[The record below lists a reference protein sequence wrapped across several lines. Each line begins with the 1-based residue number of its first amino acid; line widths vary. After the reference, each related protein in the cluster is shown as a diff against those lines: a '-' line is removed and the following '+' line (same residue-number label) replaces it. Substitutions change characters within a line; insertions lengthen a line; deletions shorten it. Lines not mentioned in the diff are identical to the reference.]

1 MFGFISKK
9 KLKKEMLR
17 LKEENDLQ
25 DFKARN
31 QSNAQYWQGYEDGN
45 DNVLNYILHKFCK
58 QKGQVNYGNFS
69 SNYTY
74 YLYHINSNNMFSK
87 QKGEVKHGNTEQFTE
102 IKRKSAVG
110 HHGIFDRGCSKKS
123 D

>member
-1 MFGFISKK
+1 MFVFISKK

-58 QKGQVNYGNFS
+58 
-69 SNYTY
+69 
-74 YLYHINSNNMFSK
+74 
-87 QKGEVKHGNTEQFTE
+87 
-102 IKRKSAVG
+102 
-110 HHGIFDRGCSKKS
+110 
-123 D
+123 